1 MDSFYSKMERKD
13 EQVLNDFNKQL
24 NFFTEM
30 IYNPKGDKSEIDVYA
45 KDKKGRKVHLE
56 VKQRIGKYSDF
67 GEFVKKFDTIFIECG
82 KLYQFSRI
90 MQSGYTLNEQELFL
104 NIFNGGDIITIH
116 NLSVPQPI
124 QWLPNQK
131 IYNKGTK
138 QWEYEHRV
146 GLYWNTALIY
156 SKDENGKYRRWTQED
171 IDEMYDYSFKNDE

>member
-13 EQVLNDFNKQL
+13 EQVLNDFNAQL

-30 IYNPKGDKSEIDVYA
+30 TYNPKGDKSEIDVYA

-67 GEFVKKFDTIFIECG
+67 GEF
-82 KLYQFSRI
+82 SRI
-90 MQSGYTLNEQELFL
+90 MQSGYTLNEQELFV
-104 NIFNGGDIITIH
+104 NIFNDGNIITIH

-146 GLYWNTALIY
+146 GLYWNTAIIY

-171 IDEMYDYSFKNDE
+171 IDEMYDYTFR